1 MNELSLCFNPTGSK
15 TSREG
20 WIAGTAVPTASAHL
34 LKTEQFVTGVWDEG
48 QVIFCWKYPPCRTSK
63 LSFKQKL
70 REAGANSSPQ
80 STINAHL
87 VARGRRPRQ
96 GLIEAVLCTWHMYTA
111 SAAQRVHI
119 YLYISYREV
128 FIYLW
133 HVGWGAD
140 RLSSHRGGV
149 WNATRILSIISLE
162 ILASPG
168 EPAADQLCIT
178 VYH

>member
-1 MNELSLCFNPTGSK
+1 MRDKSLLAGNIPPAGHQSCPLSRSY
-15 TSREG
+15 EG
-20 WIAGTAVPTASAHL
+20 LVQTHL
-34 LKTEQFVTGVWDEG
+34 LRVPLMHIWLQEEG
-48 QVIFCWKYPPCRTSK
+48 
-63 LSFKQKL
+63 
-70 REAGANSSPQ
+70 G
-80 STINAHL
+80 
-87 VARGRRPRQ
+87 PRQ

-111 SAAQRVHI
+111 SAAQRVRI

-133 HVGWGAD
+133 HAGWGAD

-168 EPAADQLCIT
+168 EPAVDQLCIT